1 MSRNRFPYVM
11 CTVVAL
17 AASCLLWFDSSRGVL
32 QTIGLALSAAACLG
46 LVALMLPRRSAS
58 ASLHGAEE
66 EQAEKLKTFLFESQV
81 VSDRLLGVVE
91 EVQTSVQTLTLV
103 TEHSS
108 RVERDLDARG
118 TESAARTQEASA
130 LLEEAARTSRQM
142 ADRASMMTQ
151 ESTDA
156 GSAAAALSQALTST
170 DQAMTDILEQNA
182 VIGARIAELTRHMAD
197 IEEINV
203 FIRGVVEQTSLLAL
217 NASIEAARAGEE
229 GRGFAVV
236 AQEIRKLAAQSGEAV
251 GRSTATLESVVS
263 GVSQVTDSMTTST
276 QAVERGVAEMGR
288 MRQDMQQLADRVG
301 SVLES
306 ARETDRLSDRQHE
319 RMLRGSRALT
329 SAAELSEQTSQSM
342 QELFTHIGK
351 QRDQITRLAQIGSEM
366 RGASAELS
374 DIVAAF
380 RLEQSEQIG
389 SEEVDR
395 IRHVLEAAA
404 RQAAS
409 VPADER
415 EHGLLLSGYM
425 ERSPS
430 IEAIWSND
438 SDGSFIFSKPQAGLL
453 NAKSREWWQQAMNG
467 EVYVSPVYVSAI
479 TKRPCLTMS
488 AAVLNERGEPIGVVG
503 IDLALESDKQASS
516 GARVS

>member
-1 MSRNRFPYVM
+1 MNRNRFPHLV
-11 CTVVAL
+11 CTVLAL
-17 AASCLLWFDSSRGVL
+17 AASAWLWSVSSRGVPE
-32 QTIGLALSAAACLG
+32 TVSLALAAAACAG
-46 LVALMLPRRSAS
+46 LIVLALRSSRPAS
-58 ASLHGAEE
+58 SAQTADDQTG
-66 EQAEKLKTFLFESQV
+66 KLKNFLFESQV

-91 EVQTSVQTLTLV
+91 EVQASVQNLTSV
-103 TEHSS
+103 TEHSG
-108 RVERDLDARG
+108 RVERDLNARG
-118 TESAARTQEASA
+118 TEAAARTQEASA

-142 ADRASMMTQ
+142 AERASAMTGQ
-151 ESTDA
+151 SAEA
-156 GSAAAALSQALTST
+156 GSAAGELSEALLSA
-170 DQAMTDILEQNA
+170 DRAMRDILDQNDA
-182 VIGARIAELTRHMAD
+182 IGARIDELTKHMAD

-263 GVSQVTDSMTTST
+263 GVGHVTESKEAST
-276 QAVERGVAEMGR
+276 RAVERGAAEMR
-288 MRQDMQQLADRVG
+288 RMQQEMKQLAGSVG
-301 SVLES
+301 GVLES
-306 ARETDRLSDRQHE
+306 ARETDRLSGLQHE
-319 RMLRGSRALT
+319 RMVNGVQALS
-329 SAAELSEQTSQSM
+329 SAAELSEQTTQSM
-342 QELFTHIGK
+342 QELFSHIGR
-351 QRDQITRLAQIGSEM
+351 QRDQIARLARIGSEM

-380 RLEQSEQIG
+380 RLDQSDGIDNEAVERTRQ
-389 SEEVDR
+389 
-395 IRHVLEAAA
+395 VLEAAA
-404 RQAAS
+404 RQAS
-409 VPADER
+409 SIPAGER

-430 IEAIWSND
+430 IEAIWSNR

-453 NAKSREWWQQAMNG
+453 NAKSREWWQQAMQG

-488 AAVLNERGEPIGVVG
+488 AAVFDDRGQPVGVIGM
-503 IDLALESDKQASS
+503 DLSLESDKES
-516 GARVS
+516 GTRVS